1 MNLIIGFIEVSENA
15 VTTHRDSYL
24 LSTITAVSVRRPF
37 LSSSLLTGG
46 AFLAFGAAFSDL
58 LYPGEIAAITGLS
71 ASALLA
77 GSQLGRLK
85 LLSRDLKDTE
95 LSDVVWGQYRQLQE
109 KRLEIA
115 DAIQADQSGGMR

>member
-1 MNLIIGFIEVSENA
+1 MKLIIGFIKINDRA

-37 LSSSLLTGG
+37 LGSSLLTGG

-58 LYPGEIAAITGLS
+58 LFVGEIAAITGLS

-77 GSQLGRLK
+77 GWQLGRLK

-115 DAIQADQSGGMR
+115 DAMRADRSGGAQ